1 MKNKL
6 LPTLALVLA
15 SVASVPAAHAA
26 NILNGISINGISING
41 ISINGTHINGLKQNG
56 QVINGFVVNG
66 FVVNGL
72 YTNGLGLNGTR
83 ANGPTDTD
91 AKAFTSV
98 QLPNGQSVELN

>member
-6 LPTLALVLA
+6 LPTLTLVLA

-26 NILNGISINGISING
+26 NILNGISING

>member
-26 NILNGISINGISING
+26 NILNGISING

>member
-6 LPTLALVLA
+6 LPTLTLVLA

-26 NILNGISINGISING
+26 NILNGISING

-66 FVVNGL
+66 LYPNGS
-72 YTNGLGLNGTR
+72 GLNGTR